1 VAGSAIPD
9 DRLGR
14 AHPRRRLTVLPR
26 DVPDPAHSR
35 HSCMS
40 SADRQAVVVEERFP
54 GELETLRADNVR
66 LSRLLKLSEEQAR
79 AAHPDQATLTGAPES
94 PVNMKSAP
102 DDKVRFFLDLFRCRS
117 DVYALRWE
125 NRRDG
130 RSGWMPAIRGYWRK
144 GMNRADAPYLP
155 LTPDVVGQHLRG
167 EVHTGLYPLGD
178 DDTCW
183 WVAADF
189 DKEAAMLDALAYM
202 KAARAYQVPAAL
214 EVSQSG
220 RGAHV
225 WIFFAQVTSA
235 TTARTI
241 ATRLLGEAFQLRGS
255 MHLSS
260 YDRLFPSQDVHTG
273 RGMGNL
279 IAAPLNGRRRQHGTT
294 LFLDPATLEPF
305 DDQWAYLSSIARL
318 SHKDVATLV
327 RTLPEPQVGHRV
339 RRLKLPTSSKIEPRP
354 AAIIRATFAARLTLT
369 ANDLGPAMIAAVKH
383 AASIRNPEFDA
394 RQRARRSTW
403 DTPRFLYSYD
413 ETADGDLVLPRG
425 LYGLLT
431 ELVDSAGSTL
441 RIDDMRVTGEL
452 HELGC
457 STQLRPEQADAVR
470 HLVEEDTSV
479 LIAAPGSGKTVI
491 ACAAIASRACS
502 TLVLVDRKAL
512 ADQWRDRLQKHL
524 GFKCGQIGGGR
535 SKTTGIVDIALL
547 PTLARRENI
556 EVLTAG
562 YGFVIADECHH
573 IAASA
578 FFHVLNRI
586 PAKCWLGLTATPER
600 RDGLEDLIYHQLGSH
615 HVTLESPTAGQ
626 LPSTSTDLLAPH
638 PVLHVHPTQFRYTG
652 QADPS
657 APGGMAEI
665 YRALIADETR
675 LDQIV
680 ADVLTA
686 HKDGANI
693 LVLTTWIDHLNAIA
707 ERLRNA
713 GMPVVVLS
721 GQIKARQR
729 REISQQL
736 ANHTADAGPLLIVGT
751 SSFIGEGFDCPALDT
766 LFLAAP
772 ITFKNRL
779 VQYVGRITRL
789 HATKTTSTVH
799 DYHDELTPVL
809 ASSLRKRAPGYT
821 KLGFPDP
828 RTLV

>member
-1 VAGSAIPD
+1 
-9 DRLGR
+9 
-14 AHPRRRLTVLPR
+14 
-26 DVPDPAHSR
+26 
-35 HSCMS
+35 M
-40 SADRQAVVVEERFP
+40 VVEEGFP

-66 LSRLLKLSEEQAR
+66 LRRLLKLSEEQAR
-79 AAHPDQATLTGAPES
+79 AADPDQATLSGAPES
-94 PVNMKSAP
+94 PVNMRSMPEA
-102 DDKVRFFLDLFRCRS
+102 KVRFFLDLFRCRS

-130 RSGWMPAIRGYWRK
+130 RSGWMPTIRGYWRK

-155 LTPDVVGQHLRG
+155 LTPDVVDQHLRG
-167 EVHTGLYPLGD
+167 EVHLGLYPLGD

-202 KAARAYQVPAAL
+202 KAARAHDVPAAL

-225 WIFFAQVTSA
+225 WVFFAQATSA
-235 TTARTI
+235 ATARSI
-241 ATRLLGEAFQLRGS
+241 ATSLLGEAFQLRGS

-260 YDRLFPSQDVHTG
+260 YDRLFPSQDIHTG

-279 IAAPLNGRRRQHGTT
+279 IAAPLNGKRRQHGTT

-318 SHKDVATLV
+318 SHRDVAALL
-327 RTLPEPQVGHRV
+327 RTLPDPQFGHRV
-339 RRLKLPTSSKIEPRP
+339 RRLQLPTSSKIVPRP
-354 AAIIRATFAARLTLT
+354 AAIIRATFASRITLT

-413 ETADGDLVLPRG
+413 ETVEGDLVLPRG

-431 ELVDSAGSTL
+431 DLVESAESTL
-441 RIDDMRVTGEL
+441 HIDDNRAIGDR
-452 HELGC
+452 HEFIC
-457 STQLRPEQADAVR
+457 STELRSEQADAVQR
-470 HLVEEDTSV
+470 LIEEDTSV
-479 LIAAPGSGKTVI
+479 LIVPPGLGKTVI
-491 ACAAIASRACS
+491 ACAAIASRATS
-502 TLVLVDRKAL
+502 ALILVDRKAL
-512 ADQWRDRLQKHL
+512 ADQWRDRLQRHL

-535 SKTTGIVDIALL
+535 SKTTGIIDIALL
-547 PTLARRENI
+547 PTLARRDNI
-556 EVLTAG
+556 EALTAG
-562 YGFVIADECHH
+562 YGFVVADECHH

-586 PAKCWLGLTATPER
+586 TAKYWLGLTATPER

-615 HVTLESPTAGQ
+615 HVTLEAPTASQ
-626 LPSTSTDLLAPH
+626 LPSAGTDLLAPH
-638 PVLHVHPTQFRYTG
+638 PVLYVHPTQFRYTG

-665 YRALIADETR
+665 YRALIADEAR
-675 LDQIV
+675 LEQII
-680 ADVLTA
+680 ADVLSA
-686 HKDGANI
+686 HADGANI
-693 LVLTTWIDHLNAIA
+693 LVLTTWVDHLNAIA
-707 ERLRNA
+707 ERLQNA
-713 GMPVVVLS
+713 GKDVVVLS
-721 GQIKARQR
+721 GQMKARQR
-729 REISQQL
+729 REIVEQL
-736 ANHTADAGPLLIVGT
+736 ANHTSDDEPLLIVGT

-779 VQYVGRITRL
+779 VQYVGRITRPL
-789 HATKTTSTVH
+789 AAKTTATVH
-799 DYHDELTPVL
+799 DYHDELTPVI

-828 RTLV
+828 KTLLR

>member
-1 VAGSAIPD
+1 
-9 DRLGR
+9 
-14 AHPRRRLTVLPR
+14 
-26 DVPDPAHSR
+26 
-35 HSCMS
+35 M
-40 SADRQAVVVEERFP
+40 EERFA
-54 GELETLRADNVR
+54 GELETLRADNAR
-66 LSRLLKLSEEQAR
+66 LRRILKLSEEQAR
-79 AAHPDQATLTGAPES
+79 AADPDQATLSGAPES
-94 PVNMKSAP
+94 PVNMASAP
-102 DDKVRFFLDLFRCRS
+102 EDKIRFYLDLFRCRS

-125 NRRDG
+125 NHRDG
-130 RSGWMPAIRGYWRK
+130 RSGWMPAIRGYWRR
-144 GMNRADAPYLP
+144 GMNRADASYLP
-155 LTPDVVGQHLRG
+155 LTADVIGQHLRG
-167 EVHTGLYPLGD
+167 DVHIGLYPLGD

-202 KAARAYQVPAAL
+202 KAARAHKVPGAL

-225 WIFFAQVTSA
+225 WIFFAQTTSA
-235 TTARTI
+235 AAARSV
-241 ATRLLGEAFQLRGS
+241 ATSLLGEAFQLRGS

-279 IAAPLNGRRRQHGTT
+279 IAAPLNGKRRQHGTT

-318 SHKDVATLV
+318 SNKDVAALA
-327 RTLPEPQVGHRV
+327 RTLPDPQFGHRV
-339 RRLKLPTSSKIEPRP
+339 RRLQLPTSSKIVPRP
-354 AAIIRATFAARLTLT
+354 ATIVRATFASRLTLT

-413 ETADGDLVLPRG
+413 ETAEGDLVLPRG
-425 LYGLLT
+425 LCGLLT
-431 ELVDSAGSTL
+431 DLVDSAGSTL
-441 RIDDMRVTGEL
+441 RIDDKRVTGDR
-452 HELGC
+452 HEFIC
-457 STQLRPEQADAVR
+457 STQLRSEQADAVR

-479 LIAAPGSGKTVI
+479 LIAPPGSGKTVI
-491 ACAAIASRACS
+491 ACAAITSRACS

-535 SKTTGIVDIALL
+535 SKTSGIIDIALL

-556 EVLTAG
+556 EELTAG
-562 YGFVIADECHH
+562 YGFVIVDECHH
-573 IAASA
+573 VAASA

-586 PAKCWLGLTATPER
+586 PARHWLGLTATPER
-600 RDGLEDLIYHQLGSH
+600 RDGLEDLIYHQLGPH
-615 HVTLESPTAGQ
+615 QVILEGPAAGQ
-626 LPSTSTDLLAPH
+626 LPSAGSDLLAPH
-638 PVLHVHPTQFRYTG
+638 PVLHLHPTQFRYTG

-675 LDQIV
+675 LEQIII
-680 ADVLTA
+680 DVLAA
-686 HKDGANI
+686 HADGANI

-707 ERLRNA
+707 ERLRAA
-713 GMPVVVLS
+713 GKSVVVLS
-721 GQIKARQR
+721 GQMKARQR
-729 REISQQL
+729 REISEQL
-736 ANHTADAGPLLIVGT
+736 ANHTADAEPLLIVGS

-779 VQYVGRITRL
+779 VQYVGRITRP
-789 HATKTTSTVH
+789 HPAKTTATVH

-821 KLGFPDP
+821 KMGFPDP
-828 RTLV
+828 RTLVR